1 MKDPTR
7 RFSSRVANYS
17 RYRPGYPPEIIPFL
31 ESACELSRDSVIA
44 DLGSGTGRLT
54 SLFLD
59 NGNVVHA
66 VEPNAEM
73 RRAADESLGGRPA
86 FWSVDGSAEG
96 TTLENASV
104 DFVVAGQAFHW
115 FEQDR
120 ARIEFARIL
129 RPGGWVVLIW
139 NDRQTDSTPF
149 LRDFEDLLLEY
160 GTDYRQVDHKRVDA
174 CVIGRF
180 LGHEQVRRE
189 VFPNRQ
195 TFDHEGL
202 TGRLLSSSYVPEAP
216 EPGHPAMMQRLREIF
231 EIHAKNGAV
240 EVLYDTIVYCGRLHG
255 IGHGS

>member
-1 MKDPTR
+1 MR
-7 RFSSRVANYS
+7 RWNPVLRAVSCGSR
-17 RYRPGYPPEIIPFL
+17 RRRKGCIPF
-31 ESACELSRDSVIA
+31 SRR
-44 DLGSGTGRLT
+44 SG
-54 SLFLD
+54 
-59 NGNVVHA
+59 
-66 VEPNAEM
+66 
-73 RRAADESLGGRPA
+73 
-86 FWSVDGSAEG
+86 
-96 TTLENASV
+96 
-104 DFVVAGQAFHW
+104 
-115 FEQDR
+115 
-120 ARIEFARIL
+120 
-129 RPGGWVVLIW
+129 
-139 NDRQTDSTPF
+139 F

-174 CVIGRF
+174 YVIGRF

-216 EPGHPAMMQRLREIF
+216 EPGHPEMMQRLREIF